1 MNRSDKS
8 DEKLTGLF
16 WKQKCNERN
25 IPSVLQNRAR
35 SSKTEKAVKTF
46 FLNLAQK

>member
-25 IPSVLQNRAR
+25 IASVLQYRTR
-35 SSKTEKAVKTF
+35 SSKIGKKPV
-46 FLNLAQK
+46 